1 MQKKIFVN
9 VGPTETRVALLEENL
24 LTELYVERHRT
35 RSIVGNICKGV
46 VTNVLPGM
54 QAAFVDIG
62 LGKDAFLYGGD
73 FISHVQEY
81 ERMMVA
87 GEEGEEPEIE
97 MEEAEPRD
105 RREISPVPIQDLL
118 RKGQE
123 ILVQVSKES
132 LGTKGAR
139 VTSFVSL
146 PGRSLVY
153 MPQVNHV
160 GVSRRIRDGIERD
173 RLRKLVK
180 QLRTAPGGYIIRT
193 VADGKGEEEF
203 HADMEFL
210 TRHWG
215 EIQARYAQAPAP
227 SVLHEE
233 MDLTFRVIRD
243 LFSPDVEEFV
253 VDDEEAYRKCQE
265 FAKAL
270 VPALADRV
278 TLYTARE
285 PLFEARGIEG
295 ELDKVLRRKVW
306 LKSGGY
312 IVIDQTEALVAIDVN
327 TGKYVGKRDFEQTIL
342 KINLEAVKEIVRQI
356 RLRDLGGIIILD
368 FIDMDREDHRQQVW
382 KALRKA
388 LAADKA
394 RTHVLPISE
403 LGIVEMTRK
412 RVRQDLLSLLTEKC
426 PSCKGTG
433 GVRSPA
439 TIAADLLRRVQVKAV
454 ESASHEIVIRLHHEV
469 AAYLQAEERNALERL
484 QSRLDRKITLEPISN
499 GSRDTHE
506 ILFR

>member
-1 MQKKIFVN
+1 MSKKIFVN
-9 VGPTETRVALLEENL
+9 VCPTETRVALLEDNL
-24 LTELYVERHRT
+24 LTELYVERPRT

-81 ERMMVA
+81 ERMMLA
-87 GEEGEEPEIE
+87 GEDGEEPEIE
-97 MEEAEPRD
+97 VEEPETRE
-105 RREISPVPIQDLL
+105 RREPPPPIQDVL

-123 ILVQVSKES
+123 VLIQVSKES

-160 GVSRRIRDGIERD
+160 GVSRRIKDGAERD
-173 RLRKLVK
+173 RLRTLVK
-180 QLRTAPGGYIIRT
+180 QLRTSPGGYIIRT
-193 VADGKGEEEF
+193 VAEGKGEEEF
-203 HADMEFL
+203 VADMEFL
-210 TRHWG
+210 TRLWG

-253 VDDEEAYRKCQE
+253 VDDDETSRKCQE

-278 TLYTARE
+278 ALYTGRE
-285 PLFEARGIEG
+285 PLFEARGLEG
-295 ELDKVLRRKVW
+295 DLDKALRRKVW

-368 FIDMDREDHRQQVW
+368 FIDMEREDHRQQVW

-388 LAADKA
+388 LAEDKA
-394 RTHVLPISE
+394 RTNVLPISE

-412 RVRQDLLSLLTEKC
+412 RVRQDLLSLVTEKC
-426 PSCKGTG
+426 PACKGSG
-433 GVRSPA
+433 AIRSVS
-439 TIAADLLRRVQVKAV
+439 TIAADLLRKIQARAPEAGGREIAV
-454 ESASHEIVIRLHHEV
+454 RLHQDV
-469 AAYLQAEERNALERL
+469 ATYLQSEEREALERF
-484 QSRLDRKITLEPISN
+484 QARLDRKIILHPVSN
-499 GSRDTHE
+499 GPREAHE
-506 ILFR
+506 ISFR